1 MLPNMRRRAWML
13 IANLYCCRNLVSASQ
28 DGKLIVWDSY
38 STNKVGFAVFRIRIR
53 IWILE
58 LDPKNATGSL
68 FLFQELDILS
78 SHGA

>member
-1 MLPNMRRRAWML
+1 ML

-38 STNKVGFAVFRIRIR
+38 STNKVGFAVFRIW

-58 LDPKNATGSL
+58 LEPKKNATYGSL
-68 FLFQELDILS
+68 FLFQELDIFS
-78 SHGA
+78 STMEPKTSQLEV